1 MGSEK
6 APRGSDVKVGSWRM
20 GLELNKV
27 YSRCWEEQ
35 VPNLEVRESIFKMLK
50 MSSNDIIR
58 YQLLRLIMS
67 GGGHFPRHFTCHE
80 SK

>member
-1 MGSEK
+1 M
-6 APRGSDVKVGSWRM
+6 
-20 GLELNKV
+20 

-35 VPNLEVRESIFKMLK
+35 VPNLRESIFKMLK